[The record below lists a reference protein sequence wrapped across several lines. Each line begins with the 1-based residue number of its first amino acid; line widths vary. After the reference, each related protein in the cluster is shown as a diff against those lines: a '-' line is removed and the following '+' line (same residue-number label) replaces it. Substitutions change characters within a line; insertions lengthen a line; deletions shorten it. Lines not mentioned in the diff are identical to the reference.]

1 MLEYLGCYGDIHIV
15 SGFPRR
21 ITSFYVSVCVCVCV
35 FHRDEDCGN
44 LTVELLTILEE
55 VGALRGGG
63 GLSYQ
68 WAVSVL
74 LI

>member
-1 MLEYLGCYGDIHIV
+1 M
-15 SGFPRR
+15 
-21 ITSFYVSVCVCVCV
+21 CV

-44 LTVELLTILEE
+44 LTVELLTILEK
-55 VGALRGGG
+55 VGALRGGGG